1 MDREQLNA
9 LVTRARKDLRL
20 MDWFFEVQP
29 DSEQKDAHV
38 VIARETRRAT
48 ILYNP
53 DAPNL
58 QFLVKHEMVH
68 VLLSDMDFIACNG
81 RSVDVMEFY
90 NLKEERVCNVI
101 AAIL

>member
-1 MDREQLNA
+1 VDRQELNY
-9 LVTRARKDLRL
+9 LVTRTRKDLRL
-20 MDWFFEVQP
+20 MDWFFETVE
-29 DSEQKDAHV
+29 DEEQKDAHV
-38 VIARETRRAT
+38 VIAREARRAT
-48 ILYNP
+48 IRYNP

-81 RSVDVMEFY
+81 RSIEVMEFY